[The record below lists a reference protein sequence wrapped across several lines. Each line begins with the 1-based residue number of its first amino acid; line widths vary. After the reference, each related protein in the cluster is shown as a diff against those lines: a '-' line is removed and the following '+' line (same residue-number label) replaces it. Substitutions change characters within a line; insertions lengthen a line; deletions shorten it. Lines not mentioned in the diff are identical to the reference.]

1 MQLSQ
6 LEQEEILSEQ
16 KAFMNTLKRRPIEL
30 FKESSQLRK
39 DYLRLRL
46 KWTEEVG
53 KGEVLILLFMTLA
66 DISKPQSMEL
76 HQAGYT
82 IV

>member
-1 MQLSQ
+1 
-6 LEQEEILSEQ
+6 
-16 KAFMNTLKRRPIEL
+16 MNTLKRRPIEL
-30 FKESSQLRK
+30 FKGLQLRK

-46 KWTEEVG
+46 KWTEEIG
-53 KGEVLILLFMTLA
+53 KGEVLILFFVTLT

-76 HQAGYT
+76 HQTGYT